1 MKRRELIEALSVY
14 ADSIYEDLDED
25 PSEGEGSVE
34 TLLTRY
40 PDQTDDLGSLFKL
53 AEELKAALVPVPV
66 PAFRAQLRREL
77 EAYTPAEVTVGSIK
91 PNYRRKWLFVAAAGS
106 TLSIVGIFVVLL
118 RRLRAAGDGPSQ
130 PATTVA

>member
-14 ADSIYEDLDED
+14 ADSIYED
-25 PSEGEGSVE
+25 PSEREGSVE
-34 TLLTRY
+34 MLLTRY
-40 PDQTDDLGSLFKL
+40 QARYLDQADDLGSLFKL

-77 EAYTPAEVTVGSIK
+77 EAYTPAEVTVGSFK

-118 RRLRAAGDGPSQ
+118 RRLRAAGDGSSQ